1 MTEETIAKMT
11 LPELLQSKNIYEIQE
26 QPPEIREQLKALF
39 FVKLDELKASNETR
53 RQIQAMFKQFHEA
66 DKQLA
71 KEYTRINA
79 LNNSTL
85 PLTFDGQGKPM
96 ATIDNFLMILRNDT
110 KFKTLRLNLLSYA
123 PEHTVDGKIERWS
136 DKDDSETRFYIEK
149 KYKIH
154 NKEKLDDALRIYF
167 AEQAYHPVK
176 RLIEAVKWDGV
187 SRIDNLFIKWLKC
200 EDTPYTRE
208 ITRLVFA
215 GGIHRL
221 YEPGCKFD
229 DVCVFI
235 GTKQGEGKST
245 FVRWLALRDD
255 FFTEVTEID
264 GQKGIEAIEGA
275 WICEIAE
282 LLALTKAKEVEAV
295 KSYITKMVDHY
306 RRPFDKRTS
315 DCKRQC
321 IFIGTTN
328 KEQFLTDKTGNR
340 RFYPLKVNQSGYD
353 LFAHEKEIQN
363 DILQCWAEAR
373 AKYDTEEMR
382 PFANRTLID
391 DIRTKQQDAVED
403 DYRDGMVLSYLEDK
417 EEVCIIEIWDNV
429 LGDGFRKP
437 TRKESNDISL
447 ILQSLGVWERLKKV
461 KRMGKYGVQKVWRRK
476 KVNDDFCE
484 MSECEGLDFC
494 VEDVTNPY

>member
-1 MTEETIAKMT
+1 MT
-11 LPELLQSKNIYEIQE
+11 LPELLQSRNIYEIQE
-26 QPPEIREQLKALF
+26 QPPEIREQLKALL

-79 LNNSTL
+79 QNNAKL
-85 PLTFDGQGKPM
+85 PLSFDGQGKPM

-110 KFKTLRLNLLSYA
+110 KFESLRLNLLSCA
-123 PEHTVDGKIERWS
+123 PEHIIDGKVERWL

-154 NKEKLDDALRIYF
+154 NKEKLDDALRIF
-167 AEQAYHPVK
+167 FSERAYHPVK
-176 RLIEAVKWDGV
+176 RIIESVEWDGV
-187 SRIDNLFIKWLKC
+187 SRIENLFVKWLKC
-200 EDTPYTRE
+200 ENTPYTRE

-245 FVRWLALRDD
+245 FVRWLALKDE

-295 KSYITKMVDHY
+295 KSYITKMSDHY
-306 RRPFDKRTS
+306 RRPFDKRTT

-340 RFYPLKVNQSGYD
+340 RFYPLKVNQCGYD
-353 LFAHEKEIQN
+353 LFTHEKEIRD
-363 DILQCWAEAR
+363 DILQCWAEAK
-373 AKYDTEEMR
+373 AKYATDEMR
-382 PFANRTLID
+382 PFANRELLD
-391 DIRTKQQDAVED
+391 SIREKQQNAVED
-403 DYRDGMVLSYLEDK
+403 DYRDGMVISYLEDK
-417 EEVCIIEIWDNV
+417 TEVCIIEIWENV
-429 LGDGFRKP
+429 LGNSFSKP
-437 TRKESNDISL
+437 TRKESNDIAL
-447 ILQSLGVWERLKKV
+447 ILQSLGVWERV
-461 KRMGKYGVQKVWRRK
+461 ENPKRMGKYGLQKIWRRRK
-476 KVNDDFCE
+476 FDNDFYE
-484 MSECEGLDFC
+484 MSKREAVGFC
-494 VEDVTNPY
+494 VKNDTNLH

>member
-66 DKQLA
+66 DNQLA
-71 KEYTRINA
+71 KEYARINA
-79 LNNSTL
+79 QNNSTL
-85 PLTFDGQGKPM
+85 PLIFDGHGKPM
-96 ATIDNFLMILRNDT
+96 ATIDNFLMILRNDA
-110 KFKTLRLNLLSYA
+110 KFETLRLNLLSYA

-136 DKDDSETRFYIEK
+136 DKDDSETRLYIEK

-154 NKEKLDDALRIYF
+154 NKEKLDDALRVLF
-167 AEQAYHPVK
+167 SERAYHPIK
-176 RLIEAVKWDGV
+176 KIIEAVNWDGKP
-187 SRIDNLFIKWLKC
+187 RIQSLFIKWLKC

-208 ITRLVFA
+208 VTRLVFA
-215 GGIHRL
+215 GGINRL
-221 YEPGCKFD
+221 YNPGCKFD
-229 DVCVFI
+229 DVCVLI

-264 GQKGIEAIEGA
+264 GQKGMEAIEGA

-295 KSYITKMVDHY
+295 KSYITKMVDRY
-306 RRPFDKRTS
+306 RKPFDRRTS
-315 DCKRQC
+315 DYKRQC

-353 LFAHEKEIQN
+353 LYSHKEEVQD
-363 DILQCWAEAR
+363 DILQCWAEAK
-373 AKYDTEEMR
+373 AKLGTDEMQ
-382 PFANRTLID
+382 PFANIALIN
-391 DIRTKQQDAVED
+391 DIRLTQQDAVED
-403 DYRDGMVLSYLEDK
+403 DYRTGMVASYLENKD
-417 EEVCIIEIWDNV
+417 EVCVIEIWDNV
-429 LGDGFRKP
+429 LGDNFRKP
-437 TRKESNDISL
+437 TKRESNEISL
-447 ILQSLGVWERLKKV
+447 ILQSLGVWERSKKA
-461 KRMGKYGVQKVWRRK
+461 KRTEKYGVQKVWHRK
-476 KVNDDFCE
+476 KLNDVFFE
-484 MSECEGLDFC
+484 MSECEGVDFSLK
-494 VEDVTNPY
+494 T